1 MVKDEPESTVHIEQ
15 FGDVE
20 KATENNNDENT
31 ANSGNSELPVAE
43 EELKMDDA
51 KKKKKVKDPKTK
63 TPVKK
68 RKLPDKS
75 PDSKKAEELKNAEV
89 SINEPGDSHEDKDS
103 QAYNTITED
112 NNSSV
117 SGVLTSA
124 DEKSNQQE
132 DNAVSEEEVT
142 KDAEQKKTSPKKVP
156 AGKSDSKATRTE
168 KETSA
173 EPEKIDYAAL
183 SKEDLVGILKDI
195 IDKGSVTEVI
205 HDVDVIKVQFYKKH
219 KTEIEKKRKKFYEE
233 GGTPE
238 DFKVEVDPLERTL
251 KEYLTRFR
259 EYKAEYNK
267 LLEENKHHNLDEKYR
282 IIDEIKDLVNRKE
295 SINKTFQ
302 EFRDLQRRWRE
313 VGPVPQQNLKDLW
326 ETYHHHVETFY
337 DYIKINQ
344 ELRDLDL
351 KKNLE
356 AKLGLCER
364 AEELLLEPNVITAFK
379 LLQALHEQ
387 WREIGPVPLEMRT
400 EIWKR
405 FKETTSKINKK
416 HQEYFL
422 NLKQEQKK
430 NLEAKTLLCEKVE
443 EIIALEIDSYQK
455 WENYSHE
462 IIKLQKVWRTIG
474 FAPKKDNNKIYKRFR
489 DACDSFFNKK
499 REFYSQ
505 TKQLLDD
512 NLQLKTDLCMQAEAL
527 SESSEWK
534 KTTEELIALQKR
546 WKEIGPVPHKSSDKI
561 WKRFRSACDKF
572 FDRKMQHFASVDNS
586 YESNLKKKEELIE
599 RIENMK
605 ISSDMEE
612 NLKKLKE
619 LQREWTNIG
628 FVPYE
633 VKDEIQNKYRQAINL
648 KFDDLKIDE
657 DKKDLLK
664 FKTKLD
670 NLHSKSNFDY
680 RMNQEREK
688 FIAKLKQLE
697 NDIVLW
703 ENNIGF
709 FAKSKNADNMIR
721 EVQNKIISA
730 KRKIEVLSEKIKMI
744 DDLDSE

>member
-1 MVKDEPESTVHIEQ
+1 
-15 FGDVE
+15 
-20 KATENNNDENT
+20 
-31 ANSGNSELPVAE
+31 
-43 EELKMDDA
+43 MDDA
-51 KKKKKVKDPKTK
+51 KKKKKVTDPKPKK
-63 TPVKK
+63 TVKK
-68 RKLPDKS
+68 SKLPDEPS
-75 PDSKKAEELKNAEV
+75 ESKKADKLTHSEAELNVPADSDEKKIAQEDTTVTDGNSAVE
-89 SINEPGDSHEDKDS
+89 SIEQKAVNEMTNQQKD
-103 QAYNTITED
+103 D
-112 NNSSV
+112 
-117 SGVLTSA
+117 SA
-124 DEKSNQQE
+124 DKKEKSK
-132 DNAVSEEEVT
+132 AL
-142 KDAEQKKTSPKKVP
+142 KKKTTATKRPRIKKSE
-156 AGKSDSKATRTE
+156 GEETRPE
-168 KETSA
+168 KEPSS
-173 EPEKIDYAAL
+173 EPEQIDYAAL
-183 SKEDLVGILKDI
+183 SKEDLVAVLKDI
-195 IDKGSVTEVI
+195 IDKGSVTEI
-205 HDVDVIKVQFYKKH
+205 IKDVDLIKVQFYKKH
-219 KTEIEKKRKKFYEE
+219 KADIEKKRKKFYEE
-233 GGTPE
+233 GGAPE
-238 DFKVEVDPLERTL
+238 DFKVEEDPLERTL
-251 KEYLTRFR
+251 KEYLTRFK

-267 LLEENKHHNLDEKYR
+267 LLEEDKHKNLEEKYR
-282 IIDEIKDLVNRKE
+282 IIEEIKDLVNRKE

-302 EFRDLQRRWRE
+302 EFRELQRRWRE

-356 AKLGLCER
+356 SKLGLCEK

-379 LLQALHEQ
+379 LLQTLHEQ
-387 WREIGPVPLEMRT
+387 WREIGPVPVEMRT

-405 FKETTSKINKK
+405 FKETTSKINRR

-443 EIIALEIDSYQK
+443 EIVSSEIDTLQK
-455 WENYSHE
+455 WENNSRE
-462 IIKLQKVWRTIG
+462 VIKLQKVWRTIG

-512 NLQLKTDLCMQAEAL
+512 NLQLKTDLCIQAEAL

-546 WKEIGPVPHKSSDKI
+546 WKEIGPVPHKNSDKI
-561 WKRFRSACDKF
+561 WKRFRNACDKF
-572 FDRKMQHFASVDNS
+572 FERKMQHFASVDNS

-599 RIENMK
+599 K
-605 ISSDMEE
+605 IKNSQLSSDVEE
-612 NLKKLKE
+612 NLKMLKE
-619 LQREWTNIG
+619 FQREWANIG

-633 VKDEIQNKYRQAINL
+633 VKDEIQQRYRQAVNQ

-670 NLHSKSNFDY
+670 NLHAKSNSDY

-688 FIAKLKQLE
+688 FVAKLKQLE

-709 FAKSKNADNMIR
+709 FAKSKNADTMIK
-721 EVQNKIISA
+721 EVQNKISTA
-730 KRKIEVLSEKIKMI
+730 KRKIEVLTQKIKMI
-744 DDLDSE
+744 DELDNE

>member
-1 MVKDEPESTVHIEQ
+1 MPDESLEPE
-15 FGDVE
+15 
-20 KATENNNDENT
+20 KAD
-31 ANSGNSELPVAE
+31 
-43 EELKMDDA
+43 
-51 KKKKKVKDPKTK
+51 
-63 TPVKK
+63 
-68 RKLPDKS
+68 
-75 PDSKKAEELKNAEV
+75 ELKNSEV
-89 SINEPGDSHEDKDS
+89 DIIDPAGSDEESSS
-103 QAYNTITED
+103 QADTPATES
-112 NNSSV
+112 NAPNESEE
-117 SGVLTSA
+117 SA
-124 DEKSNQQE
+124 DVNEIEEQQE
-132 DNAVSEEEVT
+132 DDSAVNKEENKTSV
-142 KDAEQKKTSPKKVP
+142 QKKTSARRARIK
-156 AGKSDSKATRTE
+156 KSDTRETRTE
-168 KETSA
+168 KETST
-173 EPEKIDYAAL
+173 EPENIDYAAL
-183 SKEDLVGILKDI
+183 SKEDLVAVLKDI
-195 IDKGSVTEVI
+195 IDKGSVTEI
-205 HDVDVIKVQFYKKH
+205 LYDVDVIKVQFYKKH
-219 KTEIEKKRKKFYEE
+219 KADIEKKRKKFYEE
-233 GGTPE
+233 GGAPE
-238 DFKVEVDPLERTL
+238 DFKVEEDPLERIL
-251 KEYLTRFR
+251 KEYLSRFK

-267 LLEENKHHNLDEKYR
+267 LLDEDKHKNLEEKYR
-282 IIDEIKDLVNRKE
+282 IIEEIKDLVNRKE

-302 EFRDLQRRWRE
+302 EFRELQRRWRE

-356 AKLGLCER
+356 AKLGLCEK

-379 LLQALHEQ
+379 LLQTLHEQ
-387 WREIGPVPLEMRT
+387 WREIGPVPVEMRT

-422 NLKQEQKK
+422 NLKLEQKR

-443 EIIALEIDSYQK
+443 EIVSFEIDTYQK

-499 REFYSQ
+499 REFYNQ

-512 NLQLKTDLCMQAEAL
+512 NLQLKTDLCIQAEAL
-527 SESSEWK
+527 SESTEWK

-546 WKEIGPVPHKSSDKI
+546 WKEIGPVPHKNSDKI
-561 WKRFRSACDKF
+561 WKRFRSACDRF
-572 FDRKMQHFASVDNS
+572 FELKMKHFASMDNS
-586 YESNLKKKEELIE
+586 YESNLKKKDELIE
-599 RIENMK
+599 K
-605 ISSDMEE
+605 IKSFSPSSDVEE
-612 NLKKLKE
+612 NLKMLKE
-619 LQREWTNIG
+619 FQREWANIG

-633 VKDEIQNKYRQAINL
+633 AKDEIQNKYRQAINQ

-664 FKTKLD
+664 FRTKLD
-670 NLHSKSNFDY
+670 NLHAKSNFDY

-688 FIAKLKQLE
+688 FVAKLKQLE

-709 FAKSKNADNMIR
+709 FAKSKNADTMIK
-721 EVQNKIISA
+721 EVQNKISTA
-730 KRKIEVLSEKIKMI
+730 KRKIEVLTEKIKMI
-744 DDLDSE
+744 DELDND

>member
-1 MVKDEPESTVHIEQ
+1 M
-15 FGDVE
+15 
-20 KATENNNDENT
+20 
-31 ANSGNSELPVAE
+31 PVAE

-51 KKKKKVKDPKTK
+51 KKKKKVKDPKPK
-63 TPVKK
+63 TTVKK
-68 RKLPDKS
+68 SKLPDES
-75 PDSKKAEELKNAEV
+75 LEPEKADELKNSEV
-89 SINEPGDSHEDKDS
+89 DIIDPAGSDEESSS
-103 QAYNTITED
+103 QADTPATES
-112 NNSSV
+112 NAPNESEE
-117 SGVLTSA
+117 SA
-124 DEKSNQQE
+124 DVNEIEEQQE
-132 DNAVSEEEVT
+132 DDSAVNKEENKTSV
-142 KDAEQKKTSPKKVP
+142 QKKTSARRARIK
-156 AGKSDSKATRTE
+156 KSDTRETRTE
-168 KETSA
+168 KETST
-173 EPEKIDYAAL
+173 EPENIDYAAL
-183 SKEDLVGILKDI
+183 SKEDLVAVLKDI
-195 IDKGSVTEVI
+195 IDKGSVTEI
-205 HDVDVIKVQFYKKH
+205 LYDVDVIKVQFYKKH
-219 KTEIEKKRKKFYEE
+219 KADIEKKRKKFYEE
-233 GGTPE
+233 GGAPE
-238 DFKVEVDPLERTL
+238 DFKVEEDPLERIL
-251 KEYLTRFR
+251 KEYLSRFK

-267 LLEENKHHNLDEKYR
+267 LLDEDKHKNLEEKYR
-282 IIDEIKDLVNRKE
+282 IIEEIKDLVNRKE

-302 EFRDLQRRWRE
+302 EFRELQRRWRE

-356 AKLGLCER
+356 AKLGLCEK

-379 LLQALHEQ
+379 LLQTLHEQ
-387 WREIGPVPLEMRT
+387 WREIGPVPVEMRT

-422 NLKQEQKK
+422 NLKLEQKR

-443 EIIALEIDSYQK
+443 EIVSFEIDTYQK

-499 REFYSQ
+499 REFYNQ

-512 NLQLKTDLCMQAEAL
+512 NLQLKTDLCIQAEAL
-527 SESSEWK
+527 SESTEWK

-546 WKEIGPVPHKSSDKI
+546 WKEIGPVPHKNSDKI
-561 WKRFRSACDKF
+561 WKRFRSACDRF
-572 FDRKMQHFASVDNS
+572 FELKMKHFASMDNS
-586 YESNLKKKEELIE
+586 YESNLKKKDELIE
-599 RIENMK
+599 K
-605 ISSDMEE
+605 IKSFSPSSDVEE
-612 NLKKLKE
+612 NLKMLKE
-619 LQREWTNIG
+619 FQREWANIG

-633 VKDEIQNKYRQAINL
+633 AKDEIQNKYRQAINQ

-664 FKTKLD
+664 FRTKLD
-670 NLHSKSNFDY
+670 NLHAKSNFDY

-688 FIAKLKQLE
+688 FVAKLKQLE

-709 FAKSKNADNMIR
+709 FAKSKNADNMIK
-721 EVQNKIISA
+721 EVQNKISTA
-730 KRKIEVLSEKIKMI
+730 KRKIEVLTEKIKMI
-744 DDLDSE
+744 DELDND